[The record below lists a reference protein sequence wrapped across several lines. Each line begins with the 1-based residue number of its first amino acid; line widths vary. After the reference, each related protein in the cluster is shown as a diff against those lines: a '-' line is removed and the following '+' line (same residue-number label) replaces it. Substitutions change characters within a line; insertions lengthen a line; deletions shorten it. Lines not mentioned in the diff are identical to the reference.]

1 MSIALKWFAFQPD
14 WPPHPPPP
22 PPLPKEPDWT
32 EAVVPGYTG
41 IVREPP
47 DYQDAVIAA
56 LWETWMEP

>member
-32 EAVVPGYTG
+32 EAVVPGHHRKPEEYPAALIT
-41 IVREPP
+41 
-47 DYQDAVIAA
+47 A